1 MINFKKPLTG
11 SDLILKEQEPFAAYT
26 RGQAITVTL
35 AAASKLTLGAP
46 LYRVK
51 GVGPATPAVAEVQ
64 TVVASGTA
72 TGQVSFLGTP
82 IPGSATS
89 DTAAATA
96 GLITTNKAAI
106 IAAWNAANPD
116 AAIADISNSTT
127 TITITYEVG
136 TGDVPELAAA
146 TSEGITFGAAT
157 ETTKGAVAVPSKWAP
172 LTADTQLVAT
182 NEVAFY
188 LADTLGQFLEI
199 GPGPAGDVTCAAI
212 VRGEIILKDKAIKD
226 AAKVNFAAFADADFD
241 KLKEMAAAQHIIIE
255 KVLGA

>member
-46 LYRVK
+46 LVRAK
-51 GVGPATPAVAEVQ
+51 GVDGAKYVP
-64 TVVASGTA
+64 
-72 TGQVSFLGTP
+72 L
-82 IPGSATS
+82 
-89 DTAAATA
+89 TAAA
-96 GLITTNKAAI
+96 
-106 IAAWNAANPD
+106 
-116 AAIADISNSTT
+116 
-127 TITITYEVG
+127 
-136 TGDVPELAAA
+136 
-146 TSEGITFGAAT
+146 
-157 ETTKGAVAVPSKWAP
+157 
-172 LTADTQLVAT
+172 QLVAT

-226 AAKVNFAAFADADFD
+226 AAKVNFAAFADADFA
-241 KLKEMAAAQHIIIE
+241 KLKEMAATQHIIIE